1 MRGRVQQD
9 ALSSYNKK
17 ERPRCPGPVPL
28 VLSSSRLSASDQ
40 MFASCFWVYPATLL
54 QFSLSR
60 TILTHILS
68 RHLGRGKTAPE
79 VRCNQP
85 GRPSSKDQV
94 YLSFVTPNPFLLP
107 SPNLE
112 VILFSDTRFTVSLA
126 RALSRSLSSL
136 YQSLSSS
143 SLFGGLIFAYPIAR
157 TLAGSYESRVDGWLV
172 QVKIDSVIFCFILF
186 HCCVLSSH
194 NKDVFQTSE
203 SKIEPIPKI
212 RLACHHCFR
221 ERSAD
226 LELANPRVSPLNY
239 VPERDRIGITCTMLG

>member
-1 MRGRVQQD
+1 MPQNYRRTATWRHLNFQAGSDDDCGRDRGLRTRVQQD

-94 YLSFVTPNPFLLP
+94 YFKFCYPKPFP
-107 SPNLE
+107 
-112 VILFSDTRFTVSLA
+112 FTVSQFGSHFVFGHKIHGLS
-126 RALSRSLSSL
+126 RARSLSL
-136 YQSLSSS
+136 
-143 SLFGGLIFAYPIAR
+143 SLFPL
-157 TLAGSYESRVDGWLV
+157 
-172 QVKIDSVIFCFILF
+172 
-186 HCCVLSSH
+186 
-194 NKDVFQTSE
+194 
-203 SKIEPIPKI
+203 PIPLLI
-212 RLACHHCFR
+212 LTFWWTDFR
-221 ERSAD
+221 IPD
-226 LELANPRVSPLNY
+226 
-239 VPERDRIGITCTMLG
+239 C